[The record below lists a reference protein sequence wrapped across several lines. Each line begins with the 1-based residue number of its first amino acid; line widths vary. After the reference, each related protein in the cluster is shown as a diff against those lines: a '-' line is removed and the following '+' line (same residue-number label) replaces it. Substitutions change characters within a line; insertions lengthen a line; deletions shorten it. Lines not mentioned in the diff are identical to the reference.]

1 MVCPR
6 DEVHKWDSPRTPNFL
21 VLNTQREMF
30 IIEKN
35 PFPLMWSFVIKNDI
49 ASGKCKNLKGLRWSI
64 WLDRKRRKEEINFWK
79 CIRML
84 FLITCL
90 ILGVT
95 FSKFFLCI
103 SFVFCIQNVNMS
115 KTSVARCSARLEAL
129 RSCPDCYM
137 FWLSLK
143 FFYY

>member
-1 MVCPR
+1 MGFSKNSEFLGIKHSKR
-6 DEVHKWDSPRTPNFL
+6 DVYNRKKSISTYVVFRNKEWRSFRKMQEFERSKVKYL
-21 VLNTQREMF
+21 V
-30 IIEKN
+30 
-35 PFPLMWSFVIKNDI
+35 
-49 ASGKCKNLKGLRWSI
+49 
-64 WLDRKRRKEEINFWK
+64 RKRRKEEINFWK